1 MKYPFVPQEVK
12 CAMWGR
18 AALDTGL
25 SWSQLPQ
32 KLFRTCPDAAAALI

>member
-1 MKYPFVPQEVK
+1 MKYPFVPDEVK
-12 CAMWGR
+12 CAMWGG

-32 KLFRTCPDAAAALI
+32 KLLHTCPAAAAALI